1 MPKPAPIVV
10 VGAGLAGL
18 RACEGLRA
26 RGHDGAIV
34 LVGEEPHL
42 PYDRPPLSKQFLAG
56 EWSSERVF
64 LRTAAAVDE
73 LGLDLRLG
81 PEHRA
86 VGLDLDNRELV
97 STGGEQIGFSGLV
110 LATGAEPRR
119 LAGVS
124 ELPEA
129 HVLRTI
135 DDAVV
140 LRELVSR
147 PGVRLLLVGAGFI
160 GLEVAATARR
170 AGADVTVVEPLA
182 VPLGRVLGPVAGGA
196 CEAVHREHGVGFF
209 LGTSLSSV
217 DRRPSGGLSCVLGDG
232 TVLYADA
239 LLVGIGAVPAVGWLE
254 GSGLPAGPDG
264 VRCAASLVVAPGIVA
279 AGDLTRWPLAAGGSI
294 RVEHRTNAAE
304 QGDHAAVSLLA
315 DLSGARP
322 EPFVTVPYVWSDQ
335 YDLKIQVLGVPQP
348 DDEVVVVDGSVEER
362 RFLALYGREGRLSAA
377 VGFGR
382 PRLLMR
388 FRPLLAQGVGLAEA
402 TALQLG

>member
-1 MPKPAPIVV
+1 VRKPAPIVV

-18 RACEGLRA
+18 RACEGLRS
-26 RGHDGAIV
+26 RGYRGALV

-56 EWSSERVF
+56 EWQPERVF
-64 LRTAAAVDE
+64 LRTEAQVEE

-86 VGLDLDNRELV
+86 VGLDLDNRELI
-97 STGGEQIGFSGLV
+97 SAGGVLTGFSGLV
-110 LATGAEPRR
+110 LSTGATPRR
-119 LAGVS
+119 LSGVS
-124 ELPEA
+124 ELAEA

-135 DDAVV
+135 DDAAG
-140 LRELVSR
+140 LREVISR
-147 PGVRLLLVGAGFI
+147 PRVRLLLVGAGFI

-170 AGADVTVVEPLA
+170 AGASVTVVEPLA
-182 VPLGRVLGPVAGGA
+182 VPLGRVLGPVAGRVVEG
-196 CEAVHREHGVGFF
+196 VHREHGVGFF

-217 DRRPSGGLSCVLGDG
+217 DRLPGGELSCLLGDG
-232 TVLYADA
+232 TVLVADA

-254 GSGLPAGPDG
+254 GTGLPAGPDG
-264 VRCAASLVVAPGIVA
+264 VRCDAALVAAPLVVA
-279 AGDLTRWPLAAGGSI
+279 AGDLARWPVASGGSV

-304 QGDHAAVSLLA
+304 QGDQAAASLLA
-315 DLSGARP
+315 ALAGVRP

-335 YDLKIQVLGVPQP
+335 YDLKIQALGLPEP
-348 DDEVVVVDGSVEER
+348 DDEVVVVDGSVEEG
-362 RFLALYGREGRLSAA
+362 RFLALYGRQGRLSAA

-388 FRPLLAQGVGLAEA
+388 FRALLERGAGFKEA
-402 TALQLG
+402 RALQLG